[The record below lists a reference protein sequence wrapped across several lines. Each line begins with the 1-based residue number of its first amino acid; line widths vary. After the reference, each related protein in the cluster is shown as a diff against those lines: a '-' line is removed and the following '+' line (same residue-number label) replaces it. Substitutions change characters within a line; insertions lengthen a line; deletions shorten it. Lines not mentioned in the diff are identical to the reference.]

1 MDVREQKLAIF
12 PVSIYTAKYIK
23 EGSAMSDVTFHFSKG
38 GKNLGGNCDVIAMT
52 SSGFKVNSTKSI
64 FK

>member
-1 MDVREQKLAIF
+1 MHY
-12 PVSIYTAKYIK
+12 PKYIK